1 VLVTRR
7 TALPARPD
15 SGRPKSP
22 GLNALEREVVD
33 FFVRLSR
40 LLGQPASFGQIYG
53 LLFISPRPLPM
64 DELVERLQISK
75 GSASQELRFL
85 HTLGAVRRVRL
96 SDDRRTHYE
105 AVAELRR
112 LAGRFLRERVEPRLE
127 DGEHRLD
134 RMTALVEEL
143 PGQLR
148 SAARDRIRLLRSWSR
163 NSRRVLPLI
172 LRVLGS

>member
-1 VLVTRR
+1 MLVTRR
-7 TALPARPD
+7 TTLPARPD
-15 SGRPKSP
+15 SARPKRP
-22 GLNALEREVVD
+22 GLNDLEREVVD

-64 DELVERLQISK
+64 DELVKRLQISK
-75 GSASQELRFL
+75 GSASQGLRFL

-96 SDDRRTHYE
+96 PDDRRTHYE

-134 RMTALVEEL
+134 RMTVLVDQL
-143 PGQLR
+143 PEQAR
-148 SAARDRIRLLRSWSR
+148 NPARDRIRLLRSWSR